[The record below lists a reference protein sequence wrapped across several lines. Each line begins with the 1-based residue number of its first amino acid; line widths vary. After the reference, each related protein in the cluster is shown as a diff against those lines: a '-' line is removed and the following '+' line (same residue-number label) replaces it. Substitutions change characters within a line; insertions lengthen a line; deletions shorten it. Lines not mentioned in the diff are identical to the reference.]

1 MTETRLHTIAAL
13 HKGGKERAH
22 LELTALHKESQKSAL
37 YSGQSK
43 RYNPFDELDLDRP
56 TDVNERVQLRSQDVT
71 HALHEIMRPLWDT
84 EATLDATNQRANA
97 DIIINGTVIAE
108 KVPATFLLFMQK
120 QLDYWRTFIEKLPT
134 LPLTED
140 WVYDPSVGYYVTTP
154 VKTVSN
160 RKKTVPPVLHPGN
173 DRHPPQVQAH
183 QEDVPVG
190 TWESVKRSGALPI
203 DAKGNLLTRVNILQD
218 AVKAARERANM
229 TPVIDLKPAAA
240 LLDFL
245 LDGEGA

>member
-1 MTETRLHTIAAL
+1 MTEIRLHTIAAL

-22 LELTALHKESQKSAL
+22 LELTGLHKESQKPAL

-43 RYNPFDELDLDRP
+43 RYQPFDEEDPDRP

-71 HALHEIMRPLWDT
+71 HVLYAIMQPLWDT

-97 DIIINGTVIAE
+97 DLIVGNEVLVGQ
-108 KVPATFLLFMQK
+108 VPATYLLFMQK
-120 QLDYWRTFIEKLPT
+120 QLDYVRTFIEKLPT

-140 WVYDPSVGYYVTTP
+140 WVYDPSVGYHVTTP

-160 RKKTVPPVLHPGN
+160 RKKTVPLVLHPGN

-190 TWESVKRSGALPI
+190 TWETIKRSGALPI
-203 DAKGNLLTRVNILQD
+203 DAKGRLLARVNVLQD

-229 TPVIDLKPAAA
+229 TPVTDLKPASA

-245 LDGEGA
+245 LNDEGA

>member
-1 MTETRLHTIAAL
+1 VTETRLHTIAAL

-22 LELTALHKESQKSAL
+22 LELTALHKESQKPAL
-37 YSGQSK
+37 YSGLSK
-43 RYNPFDELDLDRP
+43 RYTPFDEEDLDRP
-56 TDVNERVQLRSQDVT
+56 METNERVQLRAQDV
-71 HALHEIMRPLWDT
+71 ADMLYGIMQPLWDT
-84 EATLDATNQRANA
+84 EATLDATNQKANA
-97 DIIINGTVIAE
+97 DLVVDGVTLAHE
-108 KVPATFLLFMQK
+108 VPATYLLFLQK
-120 QLDYWRTFIEKLPT
+120 QLDYVRTFIEKLPT

-140 WVYDPSVGYYVTTP
+140 WVYDPAVGHYVTLP

-160 RKKTVPPVLHPGN
+160 RKKTVPLVLHPGN

-190 TWESVKRSGALPI
+190 TWETVKRSGALPV
-203 DAKGNLLTRVNILQD
+203 DVKGRMLRRVNILQD

-229 TPVIDLKPAAA
+229 TPVVDLKPAAT

-245 LDGEGA
+245 LNGGGA